1 MELFHHLQELRS
13 NMTVREKS
21 TAEYPQKGQ
30 LPATTRSGTQFS
42 KEFSKLFPFQPP
54 AWHLGH
60 FKGIPGDGNQPPS
73 TPSAQN
79 TPARETCG
87 DTDSATP
94 QLAKIHGMSAEP
106 ASQSDV
112 PPSRPWQWEFI
123 FALMRVYFPGQT
135 IELKHCPSAKYL
147 GKAVEPIY
155 CPFSL
160 SKAHKALTKES
171 ELPLR
176 SCPALLCMERWLGI
190 ESWNG
195 LGGKRP

>member
-21 TAEYPQKGQ
+21 IAEYPQKGQ
-30 LPATTRSGTQFS
+30 LQATTRSGTHFS

-112 PPSRPWQWEFI
+112 PPSRPWQWEYHFCSDEGL
-123 FALMRVYFPGQT
+123 FSWSDHRAEALPKCQIPGQS
-135 IELKHCPSAKYL
+135 CR
-147 GKAVEPIY
+147 
-155 CPFSL
+155 
-160 SKAHKALTKES
+160 AH
-171 ELPLR
+171 
-176 SCPALLCMERWLGI
+176 LLLLLFEQSTQG
-190 ESWNG
+190 
-195 LGGKRP
+195 PD